1 MRKYPLLIIFSFIFC
16 IAKSQQSLSDIKK
29 PIGQPKIDPNSMLIL
44 SLSTIIAIFLAYILY
59 LNYKNKKKLILGN
72 ILLEENIKKN
82 QAHILHNESLLKELH
97 HRVKNNLQLMYSL
110 LNIQKRSN
118 SNLEIKRTLSTV
130 QNRIQTMALV
140 HEYLYNS
147 ENLESIVANKY
158 IETLVNH
165 LKSIYNQENKNIDQI
180 INIDN
185 SIQLP
190 IEQIISLGLII
201 NEIISNSYKYAFNNN
216 NGSKLEITLVKINDL
231 ILIEISDDGPG
242 FSKDQIN
249 EDSLGLKLI
258 EIMCAQ
264 IKAKLASTSNNG
276 VSYHIEFTI

>member
-1 MRKYPLLIIFSFIFC
+1 MRKYTLLIIFLFTIC
-16 IAKSQQSLSDIKK
+16 IAKGQQSISAIKK
-29 PIGQPKIDPNSMLIL
+29 PISTLKIDPDLILIL
-44 SLSTIIAIFLAYILY
+44 SLSIIIALFLSYIIY
-59 LNYKNKKKLILGN
+59 LNHMNKKKLISKN

-82 QAHILHNESLLKELH
+82 KEHILHNELLLKELH

-110 LNIQKRSN
+110 LNLQKRRN
-118 SNLEIKRTLSTV
+118 ENLEIKNNLSTV

-147 ENLESIVANKY
+147 ENFESVEAFKY
-158 IETLVNH
+158 IETLANH
-165 LKSIYNQENKNIDQI
+165 LKSIYNQENRNIDQI

-190 IEQIISLGLII
+190 IEKIISIGLII
-201 NEIISNSYKYAFNNN
+201 NEIISNSYRYAFNDN

-231 ILIEISDDGPG
+231 ILLEISDDGPG
-242 FSKDQIN
+242 FSKEQIN

-258 EIMCAQ
+258 EIICTQ
-264 IKAKLASTSNNG
+264 IKAKLESSSNNG